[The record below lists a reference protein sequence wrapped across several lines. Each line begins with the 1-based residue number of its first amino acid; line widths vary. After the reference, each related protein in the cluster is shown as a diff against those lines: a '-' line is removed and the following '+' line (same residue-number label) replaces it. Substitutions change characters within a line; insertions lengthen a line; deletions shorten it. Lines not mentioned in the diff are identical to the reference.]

1 MDPSKVQSI
10 TKWPVPKNAKGVRGF
25 LGLTGYYRKFVQ
37 DYGKIARPLTELTK
51 KEGFKWNSQAQ
62 QAFETLKARMISEP
76 VLALPD
82 FSQPFIIESD
92 ASGNGVGAILLQE
105 GRPIA
110 YFSKALSARN
120 LAKSAYEK
128 ELMAIVLAV
137 QHWRPYLLGRHFTV
151 CTDQKSLRQLLHQRI
166 TTVDQQNWAAKLLG
180 YWFDIIYKPGPTNK
194 GADALSRMF
203 EEGEFKAIASYPRW
217 AEGAELVHEAHQD
230 TKLASIIAALKADP
244 SSNPG
249 FTYEQGVLYYAHRLV
264 ISASSRWIPTILHEF
279 HATPQG
285 GHSGFYRAYR
295 RIAANVY
302 WIGMKGMIQDFV
314 KICDIC
320 QRQKYL
326 ATSPGG
332 LLQPLPIPDKIWEE
346 LSMDFITGLPKV
358 KGTDTVF
365 VVVDRLSKYAH
376 FIPLRHPF
384 SARVVAEAFALVP

>member
-1 MDPSKVQSI
+1 MQSHSVLPSVGRRSRTGPRAPPRYKACVDHRCLESGPFQQS
-10 TKWPVPKNAKGVRGF
+10 GVH
-25 LGLTGYYRKFVQ
+25 V
-37 DYGKIARPLTELTK
+37 
-51 KEGFKWNSQAQ
+51 
-62 QAFETLKARMISEP
+62 
-76 VLALPD
+76 
-82 FSQPFIIESD
+82 
-92 ASGNGVGAILLQE
+92 
-105 GRPIA
+105 
-110 YFSKALSARN
+110 
-120 LAKSAYEK
+120 
-128 ELMAIVLAV
+128 
-137 QHWRPYLLGRHFTV
+137 
-151 CTDQKSLRQLLHQRI
+151 
-166 TTVDQQNWAAKLLG
+166 
-180 YWFDIIYKPGPTNK
+180 
-194 GADALSRMF
+194 
-203 EEGEFKAIASYPRW
+203 
-217 AEGAELVHEAHQD
+217 
-230 TKLASIIAALKADP
+230 
-244 SSNPG
+244 
-249 FTYEQGVLYYAHRLV
+249 HRLV
-264 ISASSRWIPTILHEF
+264 ISASSRWIPTLLHEF

-314 KICDIC
+314 KACDIC